1 MFTSK
6 RSVATILSAMIALIA
21 PLLTVPSA
29 DAAQTLAQVQARVR
43 QLEEEATT
51 AAEGAQEAKVKLAS
65 LNGQLQGIQAR
76 AAVQSQSVAALSKSL
91 NAIAVEQFKTGG
103 LSQSLELLFSAD
115 PALYLSAAGSLEAI
129 TRKKSVELRKFQA
142 AKQRLTATSLTVSD
156 KLALVK
162 ATQKKLAAQSA
173 RATAKLAEA
182 ESLLS
187 KLKKEDRERLA
198 RLAQEEEDADQ
209 ASSLAAAKK
218 AVGVSGRAGK
228 ALQFALKQI
237 GDKYVFGADG
247 MTYWD
252 CSGLT
257 MRAFQTAGVSLPHSS
272 RAQFN
277 YGKSVKRSNLAAGDL
292 VFFAATIPH
301 VEAAEV
307 AGREA
312 ATGAHETDALA
323 VAEFRDLQV
332 DVEDRGS
339 AGRETAPRTT
349 EGDGDGE
356 VGEVPRL
363 PGLGRTGDDHLGALE
378 QNALDELRRI
388 RLVLG
393 AEGGRGDDV
402 AGVLVRGF
410 PIGERSRAE
419 IDGEEALHA
428 LAAQTAGA
436 AGEAR
441 GVLVGLVDL
450 EAG

>member
-1 MFTSK
+1 
-6 RSVATILSAMIALIA
+6 MISLIA
-21 PLLTVPSA
+21 PLLTAPSA

-65 LNGQLQGIQAR
+65 LNGQLQGIQAK
-76 AAVQSQSVAALSKSL
+76 AAVQSQSVNALSKSL

-103 LSQSLELLFSAD
+103 LSQSLELLFSSD
-115 PALYLSAAGSLEAI
+115 PSLYLSAAGSLEAI

-182 ESLLS
+182 ELLLS

-218 AVGVSGRAGK
+218 AGAVSGRAGK

-257 MRAFQTAGVSLPHSS
+257 MRAFQSAGVSLPHSS
-272 RAQFN
+272 RAQYN
-277 YGKSVKRSNLAAGDL
+277 YGKLVKRSNLAAGDL
-292 VFFAATIPH
+292 VFFGRPISH
-301 VEAAEV
+301 VGIYLGGGKMV
-307 AGREA
+307 
-312 ATGAHETDALA
+312 H
-323 VAEFRDLQV
+323 
-332 DVEDRGS
+332 
-339 AGRETAPRTT
+339 APRS
-349 EGDGDGE
+349 GSRVKVASASSLGNKPYIGAR
-356 VGEVPRL
+356 RL
-363 PGLGRTGDDHLGALE
+363 
-378 QNALDELRRI
+378 
-388 RLVLG
+388 
-393 AEGGRGDDV
+393 
-402 AGVLVRGF
+402 
-410 PIGERSRAE
+410 
-419 IDGEEALHA
+419 
-428 LAAQTAGA
+428 
-436 AGEAR
+436 
-441 GVLVGLVDL
+441 
-450 EAG
+450 

>member
-6 RSVATILSAMIALIA
+6 RSTAALISAMAALIA

-29 DAAQTLAQVQARVR
+29 EAAQTLAQVQARVR

-65 LNGQLQGIQAR
+65 LNGQLQGIQAK

-91 NAIAVEQFKTGG
+91 SAIAVEQFKTGG
-103 LSQSLELLFSAD
+103 LSQSLELLFSSD
-115 PALYLSAAGSLEAI
+115 PSLYLSAAGSLEAI

-173 RATAKLAEA
+173 RAVAKLAEA
-182 ESLLS
+182 ESLLA

-218 AVGVSGRAGK
+218 AGAVSGRAGK

-277 YGKSVKRSNLAAGDL
+277 YGKSVKRSNLAPGDL
-292 VFFAATIPH
+292 VFFGRPISH
-301 VEAAEV
+301 VGIYLGGGKMV
-307 AGREA
+307 
-312 ATGAHETDALA
+312 H
-323 VAEFRDLQV
+323 
-332 DVEDRGS
+332 
-339 AGRETAPRTT
+339 APRS
-349 EGDGDGE
+349 GSR
-356 VGEVPRL
+356 VKVASASS
-363 PGLGRTGDDHLGALE
+363 LGRKPYVGA
-378 QNALDELRRI
+378 RR
-388 RLVLG
+388 L
-393 AEGGRGDDV
+393 
-402 AGVLVRGF
+402 
-410 PIGERSRAE
+410 
-419 IDGEEALHA
+419 
-428 LAAQTAGA
+428 
-436 AGEAR
+436 
-441 GVLVGLVDL
+441 
-450 EAG
+450 

>member
-6 RSVATILSAMIALIA
+6 RSVATLISAMAALLA
-21 PLLTVPSA
+21 PLLTVPAA

-65 LNGQLQGIQAR
+65 LNGQLQGIQAK
-76 AAVQSQSVAALSKSL
+76 AAVQSQSVAALSKYL

-272 RAQFN
+272 RAQFS
-277 YGKSVKRSNLAAGDL
+277 YGKSVKRSNLAPGDL
-292 VFFAATIPH
+292 VFFGRPISH
-301 VEAAEV
+301 VGIYLGGGKMV
-307 AGREA
+307 
-312 ATGAHETDALA
+312 H
-323 VAEFRDLQV
+323 
-332 DVEDRGS
+332 
-339 AGRETAPRTT
+339 APRS
-349 EGDGDGE
+349 GSRVKVASASNLGNKPF
-356 VGEVPRL
+356 VGARRL
-363 PGLGRTGDDHLGALE
+363 
-378 QNALDELRRI
+378 
-388 RLVLG
+388 
-393 AEGGRGDDV
+393 
-402 AGVLVRGF
+402 
-410 PIGERSRAE
+410 
-419 IDGEEALHA
+419 
-428 LAAQTAGA
+428 
-436 AGEAR
+436 
-441 GVLVGLVDL
+441 
-450 EAG
+450 

>member
-6 RSVATILSAMIALIA
+6 RSVATLISAMAALLA
-21 PLLTVPSA
+21 PLLTVPAA

-65 LNGQLQGIQAR
+65 LNGQLQGIQAK
-76 AAVQSQSVAALSKSL
+76 AAVQSQSVAALSKYL

-115 PALYLSAAGSLEAI
+115 PVLYLSAAGSLEAI

-182 ESLLS
+182 ESLLA

-237 GDKYVFGADG
+237 GDKYVYGADG

-272 RAQFN
+272 RAQFS
-277 YGKSVKRSNLAAGDL
+277 YGKSVKRSNLAPGDL
-292 VFFAATIPH
+292 VFFGRPISH
-301 VEAAEV
+301 VGIYLGGGKMV
-307 AGREA
+307 
-312 ATGAHETDALA
+312 H
-323 VAEFRDLQV
+323 
-332 DVEDRGS
+332 
-339 AGRETAPRTT
+339 APRS
-349 EGDGDGE
+349 GSR
-356 VGEVPRL
+356 VKVASASN
-363 PGLGRTGDDHLGALE
+363 LGRKPFVGA
-378 QNALDELRRI
+378 RR
-388 RLVLG
+388 L
-393 AEGGRGDDV
+393 
-402 AGVLVRGF
+402 
-410 PIGERSRAE
+410 
-419 IDGEEALHA
+419 
-428 LAAQTAGA
+428 
-436 AGEAR
+436 
-441 GVLVGLVDL
+441 
-450 EAG
+450 

>member
-6 RSVATILSAMIALIA
+6 RSVATLISAMAALIA
-21 PLLTVPSA
+21 PLLTVPAA

-65 LNGQLQGIQAR
+65 LNGQLQGIQAK
-76 AAVQSQSVAALSKSL
+76 AAVQSQSVNALSKSL

-103 LSQSLELLFSAD
+103 LSQSLELLFSSD
-115 PALYLSAAGSLEAI
+115 PSLYLSAAGSLEAI

-292 VFFAATIPH
+292 VFFGRPISH
-301 VEAAEV
+301 VGIYLGGGKMV
-307 AGREA
+307 
-312 ATGAHETDALA
+312 H
-323 VAEFRDLQV
+323 
-332 DVEDRGS
+332 
-339 AGRETAPRTT
+339 APRS
-349 EGDGDGE
+349 GSRVKVASAYNLGNKPF
-356 VGEVPRL
+356 VGARRL
-363 PGLGRTGDDHLGALE
+363 
-378 QNALDELRRI
+378 
-388 RLVLG
+388 
-393 AEGGRGDDV
+393 
-402 AGVLVRGF
+402 
-410 PIGERSRAE
+410 
-419 IDGEEALHA
+419 
-428 LAAQTAGA
+428 
-436 AGEAR
+436 
-441 GVLVGLVDL
+441 
-450 EAG
+450 